1 MDSIL
6 ENISFADCC
15 AISMSKRWNLTF
27 FMTHVRK
34 VMSFDYSNFS
44 RYTFSMLL
52 LWSREEIYQI
62 ITVKYWI
69 RIKVCAANLLL
80 LWMCVLHFYA
90 MNISNKFFKTISCNE
105 NYYMRFYS
113 TTQLL
118 MYNNIIIWGYNICY
132 ILCLT
137 CVTIIHKETT
147 KSQDNFAWNNSHY
160 IYHKYI

>member
-1 MDSIL
+1 MYKCSFQQLVFFKIFQPRHFYCKVMDSIL

-15 AISMSKRWNLTF
+15 AISMSKRWNLIF

-80 LWMCVLHFYA
+80 LLMCVLLL
-90 MNISNKFFKTISCNE
+90 CNE
-105 NYYMRFYS
+105 YFKQIFQNNFL
-113 TTQLL
+113 QWKLL
-118 MYNNIIIWGYNICY
+118 YA
-132 ILCLT
+132 ILFNHSAAY
-137 CVTIIHKETT
+137 V
-147 KSQDNFAWNNSHY
+147 
-160 IYHKYI
+160 